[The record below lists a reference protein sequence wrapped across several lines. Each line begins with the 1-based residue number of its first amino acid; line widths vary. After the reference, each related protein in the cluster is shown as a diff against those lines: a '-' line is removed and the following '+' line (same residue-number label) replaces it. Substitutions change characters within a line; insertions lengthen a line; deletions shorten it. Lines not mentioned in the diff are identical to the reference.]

1 MWSYLRNQ
9 RSKQTNLVG
18 LQFLSNYVL
27 FSKKLVQNVVKK
39 GSLNMKEYY
48 IIPLNEFQN
57 ETILFSRKLSL

>member
-9 RSKQTNLVG
+9 RSKQTNLVD